1 MAPSERPLITL
12 QLGPRAITGPWAII
26 ALLVIIAGIA
36 ALLMYARPSPGML
49 CSGTLWLLFI
59 VYWSAAAKNASPAK
73 RSESLESRRL
83 NQRLLNASLLLL
95 FLPIPFL
102 TGRYLPSGP
111 WFVPAGLVVQVAF
124 AFLAVW
130 SRQHLGRNW
139 SGAVTLAV
147 DHQLVRSGPYRL
159 LRHPIYTAMLGMSL
173 GTAIVSG
180 AFHALIG
187 FALMAIAYGR
197 KIRLEEQFLSENFGP
212 EYGDYRRESWALIPW
227 VF

>member
-1 MAPSERPLITL
+1 MAPSERPRITL
-12 QLGPRAITGPWAII
+12 QLGPRAVTGPWAIF
-26 ALLVIIAGIA
+26 ALLVIIAGIV

-73 RSESLESRRL
+73 RSESLESRRIH
-83 NQRLLNASLLLL
+83 QRLLNASLLLL

-124 AFLAVW
+124 ALLAVW

-139 SGAVTLAV
+139 SGAVTVAV

-197 KIRLEEQFLSENFGP
+197 KIPLEERFLSENFGA
-212 EYGDYRRESWALIPW
+212 EYAGYRSESWALIPW